1 MDAGLLISTVIITLA
16 SFTIG
21 LFVGLRVARKQIE
34 LIEKM
39 SEMHAGT
46 LASVIWMLNG
56 YEESDDDDDEE
67 PEEKP
72 PAVVL
77 AFAPKETEDDE

>member
-1 MDAGLLISTVIITLA
+1 MDTGLLISTVIITLA

-21 LFVGLRVARKQIE
+21 LFVGLRVARKQLE

-56 YEESDDDDDEE
+56 YEESDDDDEE

-77 AFAPKETEDDE
+77 AWAPKETEDDE

>member
-1 MDAGLLISTVIITLA
+1 
-16 SFTIG
+16 
-21 LFVGLRVARKQIE
+21 
-34 LIEKM
+34 M

-56 YEESDDDDDEE
+56 YEEDDDEE
-67 PEEKP
+67 PEKP

>member
-1 MDAGLLISTVIITLA
+1 MDIGLIVSIVIITLA
-16 SFTIG
+16 SFTVG
-21 LFVGLRVARKQIE
+21 LFVGLRVARKQFE

-56 YEESDDDDDEE
+56 YEEDDDEE
-67 PEEKP
+67 PKEKP

>member
-1 MDAGLLISTVIITLA
+1 MDIGLIVSIVIITLA
-16 SFTIG
+16 SFTVG
-21 LFVGLRVARKQIE
+21 LFVGLRVARKQFE

-56 YEESDDDDDEE
+56 YEESDDDDEE
-67 PEEKP
+67 PEKP

>member
-1 MDAGLLISTVIITLA
+1 MDTGLLISTVIITLA

-21 LFVGLRVARKQIE
+21 LFVGLRVARKQFE

-56 YEESDDDDDEE
+56 YEEGDDDDEE

-77 AFAPKETEDDE
+77 AFAQKETEDDE

>member
-1 MDAGLLISTVIITLA
+1 MDTGLLISTVIITLA

-56 YEESDDDDDEE
+56 YEEGDDDEE

>member
-1 MDAGLLISTVIITLA
+1 MDIGLIVSIVIITLA
-16 SFTIG
+16 SFTVG
-21 LFVGLRVARKQIE
+21 LFVGLRVARKQFE

-56 YEESDDDDDEE
+56 YEEDDDEE
-67 PEEKP
+67 PEKP

-77 AFAPKETEDDE
+77 AWAPKETEDDE

>member
-1 MDAGLLISTVIITLA
+1 MDIGLIVSIVIITLA
-16 SFTIG
+16 SFTVG
-21 LFVGLRVARKQIE
+21 LFVGLRIARKQFE

-56 YEESDDDDDEE
+56 YEEDDDEE
-67 PEEKP
+67 SEKP

>member
-1 MDAGLLISTVIITLA
+1 MDTGLLISTVIITLA

-56 YEESDDDDDEE
+56 YEEGDDDDEE

>member
-1 MDAGLLISTVIITLA
+1 MDTGLLISTVIITLA

-21 LFVGLRVARKQIE
+21 LFVGLRVARKQFE

-56 YEESDDDDDEE
+56 YEEADDDEE
-67 PEEKP
+67 PKEKP

>member
-1 MDAGLLISTVIITLA
+1 MDIGLIVSIVIITLA
-16 SFTIG
+16 SFTVG
-21 LFVGLRVARKQIE
+21 LFVGLRVARKQFE

-56 YEESDDDDDEE
+56 YEEDDDEE
-67 PEEKP
+67 SEKP

-77 AFAPKETEDDE
+77 AFAPKEAEDDD

>member
-1 MDAGLLISTVIITLA
+1 MDTGLLISTVIITLA

-21 LFVGLRVARKQIE
+21 LFVGLRVARKQLE

-56 YEESDDDDDEE
+56 YEADDDDEE

>member
-1 MDAGLLISTVIITLA
+1 MDIGLIVSIVIITLA
-16 SFTIG
+16 SFTVG
-21 LFVGLRVARKQIE
+21 LFVGLRVARKQFE

-56 YEESDDDDDEE
+56 YEEDDDEE
-67 PEEKP
+67 PEKL